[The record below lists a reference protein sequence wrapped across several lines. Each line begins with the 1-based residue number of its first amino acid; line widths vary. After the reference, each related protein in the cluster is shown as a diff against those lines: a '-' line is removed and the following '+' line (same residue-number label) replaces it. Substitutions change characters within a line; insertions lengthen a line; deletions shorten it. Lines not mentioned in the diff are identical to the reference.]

1 MQPPSQSRVLENR
14 SKDRLVDLV
23 NSTRPQNDA
32 LKYWPK
38 KQLLE
43 SHACLWRESK
53 QWLAIERHG
62 TCRSIGTFAWENIS
76 KVVFG
81 SVAVE
86 LELFAAHIQ
95 RELEKPERQRFTV
108 PYATALICV
117 PFPIRNCR
125 TIQKPPKPI
134 PKAPP
139 DPHTELL
146 RQRGRDGKRK
156 FRQMHYANPLTDAEY
171 IQLRELE
178 GECRW
183 EFEHA
188 PYPTARP
195 TDSNGKPVSFWDGR
209 RADMAWMR
217 KVLQTRQVPDE
228 WPLDSPSREYPYC
241 KNTWNPLGGGYTLR
255 LEKGEY
261 DRFNHEE
268 KRWQIFLWGKPLP
281 IDHPRTRAVYME
293 LTDIKVLELND

>member
-1 MQPPSQSRVLENR
+1 LS
-14 SKDRLVDLV
+14 
-23 NSTRPQNDA
+23 
-32 LKYWPK
+32 
-38 KQLLE
+38 
-43 SHACLWRESK
+43 
-53 QWLAIERHG
+53 G
-62 TCRSIGTFAWENIS
+62 FAWDEIARA
-76 KVVFG
+76 VFG

-86 LELFAAHIQ
+86 LELFAAHIH

-139 DPHTELL
+139 DPHTESL

-188 PYPTARP
+188 PHPAARP
-195 TDSNGKPVSFWDGR
+195 TDGDGNLISFWNGR

-228 WPLDSPSREYPYC
+228 WPRDTPYSFHEKTGRLLDDTYP
-241 KNTWNPLGGGYTLR
+241 LR

-261 DRFNHEE
+261 IRYNRIER
-268 KRWQIFLWGKPLP
+268 RWEIFLWGKPFP
-281 IDHPRTRAVYME
+281 IDHPRNRAVFME
-293 LTDIKVLELND
+293 LSEIKVLELND